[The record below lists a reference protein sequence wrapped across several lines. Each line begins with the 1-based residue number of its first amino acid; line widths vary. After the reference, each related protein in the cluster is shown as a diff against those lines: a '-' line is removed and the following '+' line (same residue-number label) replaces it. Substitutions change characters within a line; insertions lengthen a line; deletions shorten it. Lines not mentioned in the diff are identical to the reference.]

1 MPHDSSPSWVRPAR
15 NVLGIVAGCVSFPVL
30 VTLISA
36 SPKPT
41 SGWVLGGFGLLGGAM
56 NAFMLPGQPTWLM
69 MLDVALYLP
78 MGWLGAMLVLRLKGP
93 NV

>member
-1 MPHDSSPSWVRPAR
+1 MESLS
-15 NVLGIVAGCVSFPVL
+15 VLEL
-30 VTLISA
+30 LSA
-36 SPKPT
+36 SARIGAARFWRLRWPPHLRF
-41 SGWVLGGFGLLGGAM
+41 SQAHVGLGPGRVWIAGGAM